1 MCGLNEAMPNNLQTA
16 QPAASSPSRS
26 PRSVLH
32 CRGGCWNVEGVST
45 PSPSLRDR
53 PRSVGTRPPRS
64 SAGVPGWGTGLS
76 PRSTAGGP
84 GHSVKGPMAPHTY
97 AARAIGAGCPPGLRT
112 LPANQ
117 GERRRPGHPSMPR
130 AHPPV
135 RNHLYCLR
143 VVGSTRT
150 PLWVVPHPAFPLPQV
165 LLWGC
170 PNTPTPGVAQGL
182 LRAERVGSPKG
193 LWALAQIGGLK
204 GARGPVLDGVLP
216 PWSKP
221 AR

>member
-1 MCGLNEAMPNNLQTA
+1 MEG
-16 QPAASSPSRS
+16 ASA
-26 PRSVLH
+26 
-32 CRGGCWNVEGVST
+32 

-135 RNHLYCLR
+135 RNHLYM
-143 VVGSTRT
+143 GS
-150 PLWVVPHPAFPLPQV
+150 
-165 LLWGC
+165 
-170 PNTPTPGVAQGL
+170 PGHANSRCGRSL
-182 LRAERVGSPKG
+182 LRAEHAGSPKG
-193 LWALAQIGGLK
+193 LWALAQIRELK
-204 GARGPVLDGVLP
+204 GGSWAGPGRRPSPLVETSQVKDTAQARPRRHRDAADV
-216 PWSKP
+216 S
-221 AR
+221 RM